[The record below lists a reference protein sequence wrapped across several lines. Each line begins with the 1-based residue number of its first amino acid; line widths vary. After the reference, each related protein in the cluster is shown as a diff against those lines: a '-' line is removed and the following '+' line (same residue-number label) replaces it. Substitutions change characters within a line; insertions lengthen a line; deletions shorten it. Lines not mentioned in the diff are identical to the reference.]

1 MNEMKPLGDGPL
13 PPAIAELLR
22 SAEGEIPPDAEDKQ
36 ARILAAGAAT
46 LAAAPAPRAAKSG
59 VWRKLPWA
67 GFVAAVAVLAVV
79 QAGRS
84 NRGPADAG
92 IAERHVAPAPRAIDT
107 TESNAAPPQQPTPD
121 IAPSVRIDELP
132 SAPSADPNVR
142 PRPLAERSR
151 RVATSNLEDEL
162 AMIDSARSALAS
174 GAPARALAQV
184 SSYRATF
191 REPHFSAEADA
202 LEVQA
207 LSNLGR
213 HAEARSKANAFERAH
228 PSSPYMQRVR
238 SAVGER
244 D

>member
-22 SAEGEIPPDAEDKQ
+22 SAEGEIPPDAEAKQ
-36 ARILAAGAAT
+36 ARICAAGAAT
-46 LAAAPAPRAAKSG
+46 LAAAQAPRAAKSG

-67 GFVAAVAVLAVV
+67 GLVAAITAFTVV
-79 QAGRS
+79 EVGSSDGGHR
-84 NRGPADAG
+84 DAG
-92 IAERHVAPAPRAIDT
+92 VNEGHVAPAPRAVET
-107 TESNAAPPQQPTPD
+107 TESSAALPQEAMPD
-121 IAPSVRIDELP
+121 IAPSLRIDELP
-132 SAPSADPNVR
+132 SAPSAEPNVK
-142 PRPLAERSR
+142 PRPPAERSR
-151 RVATSNLEDEL
+151 RAATSNLQDEL
-162 AMIDSARSALAS
+162 AMIDAARSALAS
-174 GAPARALAQV
+174 GAPARTLAQV